1 MNTQHLD
8 DWCEHFYCGDC
19 KHYKH
24 PYDGGCQKRIDHKRV
39 KFAKPWFKSY
49 DGNQHSGNPCSDFVP
64 SALHVCGL
72 RRWTTFDDYWLLY
85 VRDWLPYS
93 NTDVLTYFT
102 IGDDTSIRYGVR
114 LLDFVYG
121 NMFDGAIL
129 KAVEKMYYKR
139 RNRTKENSFGY
150 ELIREKIDG
159 VEVCT

>member
-1 MNTQHLD
+1 MNIQHID
-8 DWCEHFYCGDC
+8 DSCARFCCGNCE
-19 KHYKH
+19 HYKH

-49 DGNQHSGNPCSDFVP
+49 DGNQHRGTPCSDFVP
-64 SALHVCGL
+64 SALNVCESK
-72 RRWTTFDDYWLLY
+72 RWTTFDDYWLLY

-93 NTDVLTYFT
+93 NTEVLTYFT
-102 IGDDTSIRYGVR
+102 LGDDTSIRYGVR

-159 VEVCT
+159 VEVYT